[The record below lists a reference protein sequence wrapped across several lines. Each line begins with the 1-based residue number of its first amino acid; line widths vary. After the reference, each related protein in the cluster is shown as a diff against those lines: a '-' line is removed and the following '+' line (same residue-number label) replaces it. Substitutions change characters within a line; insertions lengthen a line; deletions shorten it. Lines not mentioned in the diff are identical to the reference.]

1 MTEKYCVAMPG
12 VKKKHKHEHD
22 TIPVL
27 LEIDQTL
34 APIRLFNSIDEAVK
48 AATEDKKGHP
58 TWNYEVRNYYGTN
71 TNMLVIKEYGR
82 WNIGEEVLHK
92 I

>member
-48 AATEDKKGHP
+48 AAIEDKKDHP
-58 TWNYEVRNYYGTN
+58 KWNYEVRQYLGNN
-71 TNMLVIKEYGR
+71 TDMLVIEQYGR
-82 WNIGEEVLHK
+82 WKIGEKVWYK